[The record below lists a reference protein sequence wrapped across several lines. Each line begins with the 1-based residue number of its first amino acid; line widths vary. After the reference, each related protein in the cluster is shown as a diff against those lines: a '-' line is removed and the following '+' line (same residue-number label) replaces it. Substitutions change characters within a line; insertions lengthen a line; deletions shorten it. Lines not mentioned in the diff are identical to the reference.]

1 MKCLALRRLLRL
13 REGPADAR
21 STQKRPYHPGD
32 LRPALLL
39 AVREM
44 IAEHGIESLSL
55 RECARRAG
63 LSWSAPGHHFGDKTG
78 RLTAFAIE
86 CFAAL
91 TAHMEKRRDATAT
104 LLEAAAAVG
113 AGYLEFALK
122 VPEYF
127 RVMFRAELLNERDA
141 AYQVASSKAFGVLES
156 SIRACQPA
164 QRIVSFRQACERL
177 QKPITRANNSTA
189 STSPEPP
196 GPRAHAS
203 ATPPDTQTSS
213 PRSTRKYESGS

>member
-1 MKCLALRRLLRL
+1 MRDRLM
-13 REGPADAR
+13 PR
-21 STQKRPYHPGD
+21 STQKRPYHHGD

-39 AVREM
+39 AVREL

-63 LSWSAPGHHFGDKTG
+63 VSWSAPGHHFGDKTG
-78 RLTAFAIE
+78 MLTAFAIE
-86 CFAAL
+86 GFAAL
-91 TAHMEKRRDATAT
+91 TAHMEKRRDAAAT

-122 VPEYF
+122 FPEYF

-141 AYQVASSKAFGVLES
+141 AYQAASSKAFGVLES

-164 QRIVSFRQACERL
+164 QGINEDAHSHQRCLLAWSVVHGFATLVLEGAIAGTGRTAKTRL
-177 QKPITRANNSTA
+177 KIGMEIGQDLLRLL
-189 STSPEPP
+189 
-196 GPRAHAS
+196 GPALFPAPL
-203 ATPPDTQTSS
+203 AQNP
-213 PRSTRKYESGS
+213 